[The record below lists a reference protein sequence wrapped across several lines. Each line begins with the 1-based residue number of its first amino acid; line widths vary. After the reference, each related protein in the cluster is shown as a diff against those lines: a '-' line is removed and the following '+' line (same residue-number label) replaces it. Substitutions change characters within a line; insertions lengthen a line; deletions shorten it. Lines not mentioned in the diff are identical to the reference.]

1 MTPPPGER
9 SRVRIDHVPHSPFD
23 PVHSRPPGSGRQQTS
38 RYLQA
43 TPESVKWR
51 TAKSQ
56 RGQVAVP
63 VVSSGSGSPPARV
76 ARTAMAIGLPGPTP
90 ARTSLLR
97 PADRGRP
104 PSPSSAVS
112 ARASASA
119 GQAVSRPHQR
129 LISAMS
135 KVHRRCAPESRNCS
149 LSQLRTTEIISRKP
163 AAGSA
168 DELSGRSL
176 REPVSPMQELACSSR
191 ERLIRGTSPAGKPFR
206 RSPPGRGRHE
216 PAQQTAAGFSQRYGP
231 RRGSTGIRSRWTPRT
246 GRD

>member
-43 TPESVKWR
+43 TPESVKWQ

-56 RGQVAVP
+56 RGKVAVP
-63 VVSSGSGSPPARV
+63 VVSSGSGSP
-76 ARTAMAIGLPGPTP
+76 P